1 MTIAGRGDP
10 PQDRVFATPLLLVK
24 PFAAQGPLQ
33 TSYAP
38 TAITDV
44 PATLL
49 DLAGL
54 PDALGRGASVLRI
67 DPTGPRQRTYAHHAT
82 GRTNRFLDV
91 LYAFSVNGR
100 VNDPDAWSYHRT
112 IFGPTDDRVAQRRE
126 HQLGLSAD
134 PDDTAAEAGARTY
147 RTDGYAVFYA
157 APENSRVTFDVRR
170 MPAMATTQTVTVRI
184 DGDIVDQHVLA
195 DDAWHTLSYPVEARS
210 EDSPFCIE
218 LLTSPVW
225 YDATGE
231 SWGLMLR
238 GDI

>member
-1 MTIAGRGDP
+1 M
-10 PQDRVFATPLLLVK
+10 K

-38 TAITDV
+38 TSITDL

-49 DLAGL
+49 DLAGTPRQRWDVAL
-54 PDALGRGASVLRI
+54 PYCGSILQ
-67 DPTGPRQRTYAHHAT
+67 PPRQRTYAHHMPNA
-82 GRTNRFLDV
+82 RPSPFFDV
-91 LYAFSVNGR
+91 LYVFSVNGR

-112 IFGPTDDRVAQRRE
+112 VFGPTDDRAAQRRE
-126 HQLGLSAD
+126 RQIGLSTD
-134 PDDTAAEAGARTY
+134 PDDAAAEAGTRSY

-157 APENSRVTFDVRR
+157 ATQDSPVTFDVRR

-231 SWGLMLR
+231 SWGVMLR
-238 GDI
+238 GDT